1 MHTLLQSVYILS
13 QDVYI
18 NNFTWARMHS
28 DSFLQASHVMAQK
41 QIRDEENAMTL
52 LSLTTSSLMTMTLS

>member
-18 NNFTWARMHS
+18 NNFTQARMHC
-28 DSFLQASHVMAQK
+28 DSFLQASHVIAQL
-41 QIRDEENAMTL
+41 QIREVENAMTL
-52 LSLTTSSLMTMTLS
+52 LSLTTSSLMIMTLP